1 MATSTR
7 ETATNQLFDS
17 VTERQIAIFDA
28 WRSAADRYH
37 RFNHSLIEG
46 ARQSTQDW
54 SDVGRRW
61 LNNPTDLLG
70 VYEAAAEAVGNG
82 QARTLALTRE
92 WVEDRLEAQRET
104 RDSFRKGSATSA
116 RPWSGCEPT
125 RRSSCAVGFV
135 APTAEKKSALPPK
148 RRRRTGP
155 VGQGPR
161 PDRKRAN

>member
-1 MATSTR
+1 MAASTR
-7 ETATNQLFDS
+7 ETATNRLFDS

-70 VYEAAAEAVGNG
+70 VYEAAAEALGNG

-104 RDSFRKGSATSA
+104 RDSFRKGLGDVRQAVERVRA
-116 RPWSGCEPT
+116 DAPEFLRRGF
-125 RRSSCAVGFV
+125 RRSNGREEERA
-135 APTAEKKSALPPK
+135 TAKEA
-148 RRRRTGP
+148 
-155 VGQGPR
+155 
-161 PDRKRAN
+161 